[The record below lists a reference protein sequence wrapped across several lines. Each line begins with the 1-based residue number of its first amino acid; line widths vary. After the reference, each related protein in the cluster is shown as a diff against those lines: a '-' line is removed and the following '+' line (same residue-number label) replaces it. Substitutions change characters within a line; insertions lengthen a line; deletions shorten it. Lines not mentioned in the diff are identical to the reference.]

1 MTFELM
7 DVDLDKLAADV
18 LNDVQRQRLDE
29 LPPSWRDSVYQYLQA
44 SLAESARDHLGYCQA
59 LGITDVVLERVIRS
73 TGKALNEASARQQ
86 LIQDMVRGG
95 ASLPMLKSLL
105 NVNEHEHRQARKAL
119 GDDWQKPKLP
129 TLNDDQMT
137 SLFHQWVNAGKS
149 VSVDCLLALHQVS
162 GYPLKTLWD
171 CVQDWTHVKRDK
183 EKKGIKRREFEGDAA
198 LQRLREIRAMG
209 GKPGW

>member
-1 MTFELM
+1 MTFEFI
-7 DVDLDKLAADV
+7 DVDFDDLATSV
-18 LNDVQRQRLDE
+18 LNDKQRQRLDE
-29 LPPSWRDSVYQYLQA
+29 LPEDWRHQVYQHLQQ
-44 SLAESARDHLGYCQA
+44 SLSTSARNHLSYCQA
-59 LGITDVVLERVIRS
+59 MGVSDVILDRVIRE
-73 TGKALNEASARQQ
+73 TGKALNDASARQQ

-137 SLFHQWVNAGKS
+137 RLYHQWVDAGKS
-149 VSVDCLLALHQVS
+149 AAVDCLLALHQVS

-183 EKKGIKRREFEGDAA
+183 EKKGKKRREFEGDAA

-209 GKPGW
+209 GRPGW